1 MNPKTSPYLELMKV
15 VLTDYYPSKKIEH
28 YSLEQLRQTWKIKI
42 LKLFDRLLRKRN
54 FTIYKIKTILPENR
68 ANGYDWPAN
77 AYTMIGINR
86 LTNIEDCIKSIISN
100 NIEGDFLEAGVWR
113 GGAVIFMKAV
123 LHDLGV
129 NNRKIWAADSYKG
142 LPEPNKMYSADAENK
157 LYLEKILVVSLEE
170 VKNNFSRFGLLDS
183 SIVFLEGLFKNT
195 LPNAPIKKIALLRL
209 DCDMYES
216 TLNALNNLYHK
227 LSDGGY
233 IIIDDYNAFE
243 ECKLAVNDFRLKYG
257 IEETIIKIDKEAV
270 YWQKSKD

>member
-1 MNPKTSPYLELMKV
+1 MKV